1 MEKVLEYLKQ
11 KRKEFVGY
19 EDQFI
24 DEVIAL
30 DKAIVTLKEAMKPKT
45 CEGCKWW
52 DRTRP
57 RSHPNYAECNN
68 RNCPISYE
76 EVIYTFGCNMYE
88 PKDSA

>member
-1 MEKVLEYLKQ
+1 MKKALEILKREYPLICDMSFEWGW
-11 KRKEFVGY
+11 KSCE
-19 EDQFI
+19 
-24 DEVIAL
+24 
-30 DKAIVTLKEAMKPKT
+30 EAMKPKT
-45 CEGCKWW
+45 CQECKWW

-88 PKDSA
+88 PKDNA